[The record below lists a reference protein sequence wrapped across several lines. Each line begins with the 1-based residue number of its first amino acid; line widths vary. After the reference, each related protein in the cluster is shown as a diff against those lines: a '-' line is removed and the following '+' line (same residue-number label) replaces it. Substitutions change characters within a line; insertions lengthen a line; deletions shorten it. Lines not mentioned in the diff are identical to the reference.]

1 MTTWGALKNQLLD
14 PPNRSRQGVMGVVLV
29 VLGVAVGQ
37 TFTSVPMLFA
47 SPSYYG
53 QFSNTGGL
61 KKGDKVRITGM
72 NVGSVEDV
80 KIDGNHITMKFS
92 IGANTIGTESR
103 LAVRTDTILGKKVLQ
118 IEPRGNQMLRPSGV
132 LPLAQSTTPYQIYDA
147 FTDATKAAAGWN
159 ITTVKQSLNV
169 LSQTINQTYPHLSA
183 ALDGVAK
190 FSDTIGKRDDDVKHL
205 LAQANKVARV
215 LSDRGPQVDRLLVN
229 SNTLLAALNERS
241 RAISALLSNV
251 SAFSAQ
257 VENLVNDNPNLNHVL
272 EQLRVV
278 SDLLVARK
286 DDLAQSLSIAAKFTA
301 GLNEAIASGPFFKVS
316 LANLLPYWILQ
327 PWVDAAFKKRGIDP
341 EEFWRDAGLP
351 AFRFPD
357 PNGTRFPN
365 GAPPP
370 APPALEGTPDHP
382 GPAVPPG
389 TPCSYTPPPD
399 LLPRPGNP
407 LPCAGLD
414 LAPFGGSFP
423 APIDVAASPPN
434 PNGLPPTP
442 GIPIAGRPGQVQPDV
457 PGTPVPIPPG
467 PPGGRTEPLGP
478 RPGPAPANPAAA
490 PPPGPVAPAPP
501 ARPGPGNN
509 LPAPFIN
516 PGGTGGSG
524 AQGGSQN

>member
-1 MTTWGALKNQLLD
+1 
-14 PPNRSRQGVMGVVLV
+14 MGLVVVLMA
-29 VLGVAVGQ
+29 VAVGQ

-47 SPSYYG
+47 SPSYYA

-61 KKGDKVRITGM
+61 KTGDKVRITGM
-72 NVGSVEDV
+72 NVGRVEDV
-80 KIDGNHITMKFS
+80 KIDGNRIVMKFS
-92 IGANTIGTESR
+92 TGANTIGTESR

-118 IEPRGNQMLRPSGV
+118 IEPRGNQTLRPNGV
-132 LPLAQSTTPYQIYDA
+132 LPLEQSTTPYQIYDA
-147 FTDATKAAAGWN
+147 FSDANKAAAGWK
-159 ITTVKQSLNV
+159 IDTVKQSLNV

-183 ALDGVAK
+183 TLDGVAK

-215 LSDRGPQVDRLLVN
+215 LGDRSQQIDRLLVN
-229 SNTLLAALNERS
+229 SNTLLAAFNERS
-241 RAISALLSNV
+241 QAINALLDNI

-257 VENLVNDNPNLNHVL
+257 VRNLINDNPNLNHVL
-272 EQLRVV
+272 EQLRTV

-286 DDLAQSLSIAAKFTA
+286 DDVAQSLATAAKFTA
-301 GLNEAIASGPFFKVS
+301 GLNEAIASGPYFKVS

-341 EEFWRDAGLP
+341 EDFWRSAGLP

-370 APPALEGTPDHP
+370 APPVREGTPDHP

-389 TPCSYTPPPD
+389 TPCSYAPPPD

-407 LPCAGLD
+407 LPCAGMD

-423 APIDVAASPPN
+423 APIDVATSPPN

-442 GIPIAGRPGQVQPDV
+442 GIPIAGRPGEVQPDV
-457 PGTPVPIPPG
+457 PGTPVPIAPG

-478 RPGPAPANPAAA
+478 LPGPAPANPAAA
-490 PPPGPVAPAPP
+490 PPPGPLPP
-501 ARPGPGNN
+501 GPPVPPGPGNN
-509 LPAPFIN
+509 LPAPYIGN
-516 PGGTGGSG
+516 TGGAGGSG